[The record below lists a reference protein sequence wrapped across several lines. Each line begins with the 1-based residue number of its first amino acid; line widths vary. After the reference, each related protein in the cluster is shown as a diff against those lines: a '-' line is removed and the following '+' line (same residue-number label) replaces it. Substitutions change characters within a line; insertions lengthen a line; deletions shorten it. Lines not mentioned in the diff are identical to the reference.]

1 MREGVDTLACERG
14 GAVLPGCHPH
24 TAALHGAQ
32 GMWSCAEGHSAVKW
46 CTVWWRGTGERK
58 GEKGGS
64 FCWDAIITLRRCMA
78 HRVGGVVQR
87 GTVRWRGRGAVG
99 ASVAAGRGGGSQLFL
114 HVLPSLPCSRLL
126 RRLKSFSFLPSSRVQ
141 DEVLRARLL
150 QAEQATTN
158 DCCLCVPCSLP
169 SPPFPLTLATL
180 LSPPRPSSRVQDEVL
195 RARVLQA
202 EGEAAAGRS
211 AEGNEERVG
220 AMKGQA
226 EQMERRKGGLLCC
239 V

>member
-87 GTVRWRGRGAVG
+87 GTVEVLWARLLLQAEGEA
-99 ASVAAGRGGGSQLFL
+99 ASYFCMCSL
-114 HVLPSLPCSRLL
+114 SLPCSRLL
-126 RRLKSFSFLPSSRVQ
+126 RRLKSVFLPSSRVQ

-226 EQMERRKGGLLCC
+226 EQMER
-239 V
+239 